1 MVNERCFVIAE
12 AGVNHN
18 GSLDLALKLV
28 DVAADAGADA
38 VKFQTFAAEAL
49 VGEGVGKAAY
59 QQHNSTGN
67 DQRAML
73 KALELGH
80 AEHERL
86 QVQCA
91 ARGIEF
97 MSTPFD
103 DAALDFLVGLG
114 VRRLKVASGE
124 LTNRP
129 FLERIATTGLPM
141 IVSTGMGTLDEVA
154 AAVGWMGAARG
165 KPSSQSGQGPWL
177 TLLHCT
183 SNYPAD
189 CADVNL
195 LAMVTMRERFQ
206 LPVGYSDHTAG
217 VVIAP
222 AAAALGAIVIEKH
235 FTLDRGLPGPDHAA
249 SLEVDELRAMIRA
262 IRDVEAARGDGVKAP
277 RDSELPVRSLVRRSV
292 AVRRALPAG
301 QVLRRDDLTTM
312 RPESGIAPAN
322 IDTLPGRRLK
332 HALAAGSVVR
342 DSDLE

>member
-1 MVNERCFVIAE
+1 MVSQRCFVIAE

-38 VKFQTFAAEAL
+38 VKFQTFTAETL
-49 VGEGVGKAAY
+49 VGEGVGKATY
-59 QQHNSTGN
+59 QERSSSGG

-73 KALELGH
+73 KALELGY
-80 AEHERL
+80 ADHERL
-86 QVQCA
+86 QGRCA

-129 FLERIATTGLPM
+129 FLQRIAATGLPV
-141 IVSTGMGTLDEVA
+141 IISTGMATLEEVG
-154 AAVGWMGAARG
+154 AAVGWVRAVGG
-165 KPSSQSGQGPWL
+165 QPSTQSGTGPAL

-195 LAMVTMRERFQ
+195 LAMVTMHERFN

-222 AAAALGAIVIEKH
+222 AAVALGASVIEKH
-235 FTLDRGLPGPDHAA
+235 FTLDRRLPGPDHAA
-249 SLEVDELRAMIRA
+249 SLEIDELRAMVGA

-277 RDSELPVRSLVRRSV
+277 RASELPVRSLVRRSV
-292 AVRRALPAG
+292 AVRLTLPAG
-301 QVLRRDDLTTM
+301 HVLRRDDLTTM

-322 IDTLPGRRLK
+322 IDAVPGRRLK
-332 HALAAGSVVR
+332 RALAAGSVVR